1 MNSDSQSRRSQLKIE
16 LRDWRRFWKREKQ
29 SFLEDN
35 FFREGRSMSSAE
47 GAFDGVW
54 WLGACCEIGF
64 SSFLL
69 VLVLEVGHSLIPSSR
84 TRNSSGSKR
93 STKRVKIATIRANS
107 SLPGQIRSLFV
118 IRLATEASKHAA
130 HSKAEPRASSKYLA
144 LWGPWRFPFPS
155 AVLSRTDMDAL
166 SS

>member
-1 MNSDSQSRRSQLKIE
+1 PQNAAADPAQSLRGQLCQSPASGSLKPECSKPIRLGPQATDQLHRASAHE
-16 LRDWRRFWKREKQ
+16 LR
-29 SFLEDN
+29 
-35 FFREGRSMSSAE
+35 
-47 GAFDGVW
+47 
-54 WLGACCEIGF
+54 
-64 SSFLL
+64 LL
-69 VLVLEVGHSLIPSSR
+69 PEVGHSLIPSSR

-93 STKRVKIATIRANS
+93 STKRVNIATIRANS